1 VGSATGETAAFVD
14 LAASTIML
22 STATATPSKLVG
34 IAASVLFQSIAT
46 GSVVTDKVAQGNAT
60 AVLVSTGLP
69 EGGRDLVA
77 GFLYAKNVA
86 IFPAFTCYTKVT
98 SSLSATV
105 IIR

>member
-1 VGSATGETAAFVD
+1 
-14 LAASTIML
+14 ML

-60 AVLVSTGLP
+60 AVSVSTGLL

-86 IFPAFTCYTKVT
+86 IFPSLSCYTKV
-98 SSLSATV
+98 SPALYGDGL
-105 IIR
+105 IRPR